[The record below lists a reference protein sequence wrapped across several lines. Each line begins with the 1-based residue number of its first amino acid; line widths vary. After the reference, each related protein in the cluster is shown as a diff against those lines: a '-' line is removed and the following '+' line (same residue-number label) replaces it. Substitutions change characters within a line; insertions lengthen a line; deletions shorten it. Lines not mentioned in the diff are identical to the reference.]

1 VCNFEGA
8 GPQGLQCRGAV
19 GTPLRY
25 AVARCLCHLSYGQ
38 WPAPDPIS
46 KPPGAPS
53 ALWTKAVLI
62 SSGYYGH
69 PPQYLP
75 TLVTHSNWRFAAYP
89 PISTKAQGALVSARS
104 LFVFDSA
111 RFSRNNCLPSKF
123 IHQVCRRGQVLFR
136 LEGRSSS
143 AISVS
148 GY

>member
-1 VCNFEGA
+1 MPLLVAYAIFLMASGQ
-8 GPQGLQCRGAV
+8 PP
-19 GTPLRY
+19 TPFLNHQER
-25 AVARCLCHLSYGQ
+25 
-38 WPAPDPIS
+38 PAPFGRRQFP
-46 KPPGAPS
+46 
-53 ALWTKAVLI
+53 LI